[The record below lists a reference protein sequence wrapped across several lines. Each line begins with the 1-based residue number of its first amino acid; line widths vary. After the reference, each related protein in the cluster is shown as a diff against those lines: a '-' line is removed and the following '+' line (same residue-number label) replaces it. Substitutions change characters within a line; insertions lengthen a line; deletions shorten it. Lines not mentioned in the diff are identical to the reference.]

1 MVSVAVAFAGLVVLA
16 YCAFRVFVAVRRL
29 GGELERTRG
38 RLEPRRQALRQEL
51 RRTRRTSG

>member
-1 MVSVAVAFAGLVVLA
+1 MVSIAVAFAGLVVLA

-38 RLEPRRQALRQEL
+38 LLEPRRQALRQEL
-51 RRTRRTSG
+51 RSTRRTSG